1 MYVYIQCIYMYSYIY
16 LLYMHSLSG
25 RIHNKLIILIIS
37 EEEKLV
43 ARVKSAREVFFFL
56 AIYLFVYFEFLYHE
70 LQYLF
75 KRGITSE

>member
-1 MYVYIQCIYMYSYIY
+1 MYSYIY

-43 ARVKSAREVFFFL
+43 ARIKSERELVFF

-75 KRGITSE
+75 KRGITTE